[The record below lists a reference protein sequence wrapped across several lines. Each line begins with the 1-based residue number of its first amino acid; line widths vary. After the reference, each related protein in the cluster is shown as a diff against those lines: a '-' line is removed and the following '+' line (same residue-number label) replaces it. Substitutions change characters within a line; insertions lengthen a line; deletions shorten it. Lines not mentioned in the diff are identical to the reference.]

1 MKKAFILLS
10 CLSLSVAN
18 AQVTPQE
25 NKLTNDSTKVKRI
38 DEVVIIGYG
47 TTKKS
52 DLTGSVSSV
61 KSSQIME
68 RPSVNLEQILAGKM
82 PGVNISTNS
91 GMPGGRTSIAIRG
104 YSSINATNSPLY
116 IVDGIEYPDGV
127 ETLNP
132 NDVESVD
139 VLKDASAT
147 AIYGTRGSNGVIIIT
162 TKKGANGAI
171 KVNYN
176 GYIALNKLP
185 NSRKMEVLNSRQWLD
200 LEEVRYRN
208 AEYYDPTGFKN
219 GKYEDPVQ
227 KRKRYL
233 VGNTEGKRELFTL
246 DANGVP
252 QPIYDIDWSDE
263 VFRKSV
269 TNSHNLSLTGGRS
282 NTNYGLF
289 LGYADE
295 QGIIRESFQKRYSI
309 RGTLDSQVNNWLTMG
324 GSLSFVRKDTG
335 GVDDSNGSYN
345 VIRNIIEFV
354 PFIPYKY
361 ADGKYGFG
369 GDYEGLEQLDN
380 PLAETTENLIRGK
393 SYNFNGNVYTKIK
406 LYKGLEFTSTLGG
419 NFINNINPRFNSS
432 KLQGGNRINSANIG
446 SNASDFWMWSNRLN
460 YTRKVNSGEF
470 NVLLGTEI
478 QKYNQ
483 LSWNAS
489 TREIS
494 DDYYEYFNLEAGS
507 KPNAPSSAYRDYKMT
522 SYFSRLNYNLLN
534 KYLFTVTGRL
544 DGSSKFGTNNKFAF
558 FPSAAFAW
566 KVSEEDFLKDNKT
579 ISDLKLRLSYG
590 LTGNSGIPA
599 YRSLATLGTNSYI
612 LGNSRITGTSI
623 NRLANPDLKWEKTA
637 QYNLGFDV
645 GFFEKRLNMVL
656 DFYYKKTN
664 NILLDAPV
672 PSTSGFQTV
681 MKNIGKMENK
691 GIEIGLD
698 WFNIKNSNFTWNSNF
713 NFSYLKNRVT
723 QLGDNNEDIIYGFKD
738 NQILRVGSS
747 VGSIFGYIRDGI
759 YSTDQA
765 DLASKYK
772 KKPGDVIIRDVNND
786 GIINSNDRVIIG
798 KGIPDF
804 YGTFV
809 NNFTYKNWYA
819 VVELQFQYGND
830 IFNNTR
836 NSSEGRFG
844 IANNYATVLD
854 SWRPDNQDAVLEQI
868 RPGGYSYYM
877 DTRKLSDG
885 SFIRGKN
892 LAFGY
897 NFPEKLTNSLKVS
910 SFKAYASI
918 QNFMLI
924 TKYFGYDPEL
934 NNYNTVFSQ
943 GITYT
948 NYPKPI
954 TYLLGINVTL

>member
-1 MKKAFILLS
+1 MKRIVTIAATLSGILLS
-10 CLSLSVAN
+10 AQEVA
-18 AQVTPQE
+18 TSSS
-25 NKLTNDSTKVKRI
+25 DSTRTKQI
-38 DEVVIIGYG
+38 DEVVLIGYG
-47 TTKKS
+47 TKKKS
-52 DLTGSVSSV
+52 DVTGSVSSV
-61 KSSQIME
+61 KSSQIMD
-68 RPSVNLEQILAGKM
+68 RPSVNLEQALAGKL

-104 YSSINATNSPLY
+104 YSSINATNNPLY
-116 IVDGIEYPDGV
+116 IVDGIEFTDGI
-127 ETLNP
+127 ESLNP
-132 NDVESVD
+132 NEVESVD

-162 TKKGANGAI
+162 TKKGNTGSI

-176 GYIALNKLP
+176 GYIALNQLP
-185 NSRKMEVLNSRQWLD
+185 PARKQEVLTAREWLD
-200 LEEVRYRN
+200 LEEVRYKN
-208 AEYYDPTGFKN
+208 AAYYDPTGFQN
-219 GKYEDPVQ
+219 GKYEDPVI
-227 KRKRYL
+227 KRRRYL
-233 VGNTEGKRELFTL
+233 VGNTEGNRELFVL
-246 DANGVP
+246 DAAGIP

-263 VFRKSV
+263 VFRKSI
-269 TNSHNLSLTGGRS
+269 TNAHNLSFTGGR
-282 NTNYGLF
+282 NKTNYGLF

-295 QGIIRESFQKRYSI
+295 QGIIRESFQKRYNI
-309 RGTLDSQVNNWLTMG
+309 RGTLDAEVNKWLNVG
-324 GSLSFVRKDTG
+324 GSLAFVRKDTG

-361 ADGKYGFG
+361 SDGTFGFG

-380 PLAETTENLIRGK
+380 PLAETTENLILSK
-393 SYNFNGNVYTKIK
+393 SYSFNGNVYTRIK
-406 LYKGLEFTSTLGG
+406 LIKGLEFTSTLGG
-419 NFINNINPRFNSS
+419 NFTNNINPRFNSS
-432 KLQGGNRINSANIG
+432 KLQGGKRINSASIG

-460 YTRKVNSGEF
+460 YVKTIGNGELDA
-470 NVLLGTEI
+470 VLGTEY

-483 LSWNAS
+483 MNWNAA

-494 DDYYEYFNLEAGS
+494 DDYYDYFNLGAGA
-507 KPNAPSSAYRDYKMT
+507 KPDAPSSSFRDYKMA
-522 SYFSRLNYNLLN
+522 SYFGRVNYNLLN
-534 KYLFTVTGRL
+534 KYLFTVTGRF
-544 DGSSKFGTNNKFAF
+544 DGSSKFGENNKFAF

-566 KVSEEDFLKDNKT
+566 KVSEEEFLKDNSS
-579 ISDLKLRLSYG
+579 ISNLKFRLSYG

-612 LGNSRITGTSI
+612 IGNSRITGTSI
-623 NRLANPDLKWEKTA
+623 SRLANPDLKWEKTA
-637 QYNLGFDV
+637 QYNAGIDLGLFD
-645 GFFEKRLNMVL
+645 KRLNLVL
-656 DFYYKKTN
+656 DFYYKITN

-672 PSTSGFQTV
+672 PSTTGFQTV
-681 MKNIGKMENK
+681 MKNVGKMENK
-691 GIEIGLD
+691 GIDLGVD
-698 WFNIKNSNFTWNSNF
+698 WYNIKNSTFSWNTNF

-765 DLASKYK
+765 DIASKYK
-772 KKPGDVIIRDVNND
+772 RKPGDVIIRDVNND

-804 YGTFV
+804 FGSFV
-809 NNFTYKNWYA
+809 NSFTLKNWYA
-819 VVELQFQYGND
+819 IVELQFQYGND
-830 IFNNTR
+830 IFNNSR
-836 NSSEGRFG
+836 NSGEGRFG

-854 SWRPDNQDAVLEQI
+854 SWTPNNQDAVLEQI
-868 RPGGYSYYM
+868 RPSGYSYYM

-897 NFPEKLTNSLKVS
+897 NFPAEISSKLRVS
-910 SFKAYASI
+910 SLKAYASV
-918 QNFMLI
+918 QNFFLI
-924 TKYFGYDPEL
+924 TNYFGYDPEL
-934 NNYNTVFSQ
+934 NNYGTVFSQ

-948 NYPKPI
+948 NYPKPM
-954 TYLLGINVTL
+954 TYLFGLNITL